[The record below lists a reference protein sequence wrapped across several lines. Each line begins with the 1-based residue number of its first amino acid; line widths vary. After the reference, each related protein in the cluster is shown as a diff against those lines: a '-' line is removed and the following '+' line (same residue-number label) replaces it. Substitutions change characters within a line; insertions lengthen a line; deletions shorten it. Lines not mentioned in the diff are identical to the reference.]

1 MDRYTKSQQAKQF
14 NRQSDVAIGKKSRD
28 RIEALM
34 TAHYAAGNTD
44 QFMMGVNALSKFD
57 SQNDISLAISTL
69 STIVARLDAK
79 LGDEAE

>member
-1 MDRYTKSQQAKQF
+1 MDRYTKSKQAQQF
-14 NRQSDVAIGKKSRD
+14 NRQSDVTIGKQSRD

-57 SQNDISLAISTL
+57 SQNDISQAIGVLATV
-69 STIVARLDAK
+69 VAKLDAK
-79 LGDEAE
+79 LDDGE

>member
-14 NRQSDVAIGKKSRD
+14 NRQSDVTIAAKNRE

-44 QFMMGVNALSKFD
+44 QFMMGVNALAKFD
-57 SQNDISLAISTL
+57 TQNDISQAIGVLATV
-69 STIVARLDAK
+69 VAKLDAK
-79 LGDEAE
+79 LGDGE

>member
-14 NRQSDVAIGKKSRD
+14 NRNSDISIGSKNRQ

-44 QFMMGVNALSKFD
+44 AFMLGANALSKFD
-57 SQNDISLAISTL
+57 SQNDLSQAMNLLATV
-69 STIVARLDAK
+69 VAKFDAK
-79 LGDEAE
+79 LGDGE